1 MYVLLHS
8 VIPVLQQAT
17 TDPHP
22 CWRLLDTPGQVWVS
36 LLLGYYSFLL
46 GPGAQGS
53 VCAFQE
59 PVSPVLCKFWQ
70 LYGGV
75 NGNLLQEG
83 LCHTQVCYT

>member
-53 VCAFQE
+53 VCAHQE
-59 PVSPVLCKFWQ
+59 SVSPVLCKFWQ
-70 LYGGV
+70 PYGGV
-75 NGNLLQEG
+75 NGDLLQEG
-83 LCHTQVCYT
+83 FAIP